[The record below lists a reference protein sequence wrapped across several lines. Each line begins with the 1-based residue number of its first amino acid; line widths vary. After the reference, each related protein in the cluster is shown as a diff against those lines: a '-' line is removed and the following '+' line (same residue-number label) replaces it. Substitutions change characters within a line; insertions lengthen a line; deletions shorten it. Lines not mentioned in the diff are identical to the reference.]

1 MEKND
6 SIFINKSNIKTNN
19 SKNIIIQ
26 KDIND
31 NNNNPTQNNLL
42 KIDDLSNSIKIK
54 KNNLFIYMN
63 KFLIKPKYK
72 NNGIVVEKK
81 KK

>member
-31 NNNNPTQNNLL
+31 NNFLL
-42 KIDDLSNSIKIK
+42 S
-54 KNNLFIYMN
+54 KNIL
-63 KFLIKPKYK
+63 
-72 NNGIVVEKK
+72 
-81 KK
+81 